1 MCIRDRNIIVGI
13 FSKIDINIFYN
24 ENKKQY
30 YLKTL
35 QKGNEYVIK

>member
-1 MCIRDRNIIVGI
+1 MIVGI
-13 FSKIDINIFYN
+13 FLKIDINIFYN

-30 YLKTL
+30 YLKAL